1 MKRKWIVEVPGHVYD
16 VIFDEERVL
25 AANENKLLLV
35 DDKDVVVLYSHEA
48 PIYKVRKYRGA
59 LLLAAEDKKL
69 VKVDSDSIEE
79 INVDHGL
86 FALATKDDKIV
97 AGGCCGAIY
106 LIKNNQ
112 IVRSIYVGNHVYDIS
127 WSKYIYV
134 ASFDGSVYA
143 FDEELN
149 LVKRV
154 DLSENVNVV
163 RTCKDKVAVGTFE
176 PGGVFV
182 FDEDLNLLWSRGG
195 YLDVRVVAWREGC
208 KGLYVGSWDGE
219 LSLYTANGDEVLR
232 GKGPRGIES
241 GAWRMGSLVIG
252 GWGRVELYEEEG
264 HELDQ
269 SEEAPHKD
277 Q

>member
-16 VIFDEERVL
+16 VIFNEDRVL

-35 DDKDVVVLYSHEA
+35 DDRGATVLYSHEA
-48 PIYKVRKYRGA
+48 PIYKVRKSDDS

-69 VKVDSDSIEE
+69 VRVGPDGVEE
-79 INVDHGL
+79 IDVDYGL
-86 FALATKDDKIV
+86 FALATKGDKIV
-97 AGGCCGAIY
+97 AGGCCGAVY
-106 LIKNNQ
+106 LIEGNQ
-112 IVRSIYVGNHVYDIS
+112 IVRSTNVGNHVYDIS

-143 FDEELN
+143 FDDGLK

-163 RTCKDKVAVGTFE
+163 RTCKDRVAVGTFE

-195 YLDVRVVAWREGC
+195 YLDVRVIAWREGC
-208 KGLYVGSWDGE
+208 EGLYVGSWDGE
-219 LSLYTANGDEVLR
+219 LSLYTPSGKEVLR
-232 GKGPRGIES
+232 GKGPRGVES
-241 GAWRMGSLVIG
+241 GAWQRGSLIIG

-264 HELDQ
+264 HELNH
-269 SEEAPHKD
+269 SEETP
-277 Q
+277 QENQ